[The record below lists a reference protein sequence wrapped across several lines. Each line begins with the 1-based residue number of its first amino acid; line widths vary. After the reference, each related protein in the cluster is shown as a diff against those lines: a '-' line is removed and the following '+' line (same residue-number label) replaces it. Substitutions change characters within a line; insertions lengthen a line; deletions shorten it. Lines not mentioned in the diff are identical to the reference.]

1 MSNQNILKKKLKKI
15 LLIIYRL
22 IGSFLINSKAQIS
35 TLLLKK
41 KFNILDNKIENF
53 FDKFRSLK
61 KYNLSKNKFYYLNNK
76 IALSFALLFIL
87 FLSYFLIPVFYDK
100 NEVKVLLKKQIYEKY
115 EIDINFNEK
124 INYGLFPKPFF
135 TQKI

>member
-15 LLIIYRL
+15 LLTIYRL
-22 IGSFLINSKAQIS
+22 IGSFFDKFKSSNKHTPI
-35 TLLLKK
+35 KK

-100 NEVKVLLKKQIYEKY
+100 NGKDEAFNKKS
-115 EIDINFNEK
+115 NV
-124 INYGLFPKPFF
+124 
-135 TQKI
+135 